1 MRAKLYPVA
10 KLAGFTG
17 NALFQ
22 WWPRA
27 RLHARA
33 VGDDQGTAYGFA
45 IGDLGKDG
53 LLGIAVTRP

>member
-22 WWPRA
+22 WWPRS

-53 LLGIAVTRP
+53 PLGIAVTRP